1 MDASVIKRCQVFINL
16 LMQDTI
22 NLEHLKEECR
32 NGIPDEAHRLR
43 VYCWMVLFGV
53 LPLKGIEWRQ
63 TIAKLKMEY

>member
-1 MDASVIKRCQVFINL
+1 
-16 LMQDTI
+16 MQDTI